1 MEVVPRSPLVLA
13 ALASAAEP
21 GLVPVSTR
29 PTAGEGGDFD
39 TAVVTDTQ
47 HRHWIVRAPR
57 RPSAGASLESELT
70 LLARLREQDLP
81 FAVPDPRRTVALP
94 EGGRAM
100 VYPYL
105 AGHRLHPGDL
115 GPGPGLAA
123 AFGRALAALHE
134 VPPSVV
140 EDAGLPSYGADEYRT
155 RRMAELDT
163 AAATGHVPRGL
174 LTRWEKA
181 LEDVGRW
188 RFQPTVVHGDLAP
201 EHVLVHD
208 GDVVGLL
215 DFGDAKV
222 ADPADDLAFVA
233 VGADERALDAVLE
246 SYAVA
251 RLEQPDRHLAD
262 RARLAGELALTRWLL
277 HGVRSEDK
285 AVVDDAIGMLRELD
299 GDVGDETL

>member
-1 MEVVPRSPLVLA
+1 VDAVPRTPLVLA

-21 GLVPVSTR
+21 GLVPVATR
-29 PTAGEGGDFD
+29 RAAVEGGDYD

-47 HRHWIVRAPR
+47 HRHWVVRAPR
-57 RPSAGASLESELT
+57 RTSAGAALESELT
-70 LLARLREQDLP
+70 LLARLREQGLP
-81 FAVPDPRRTVALP
+81 FAVPDPRRTVELP

-105 AGHRLHPGDL
+105 SGHPLHPGDL

-134 VPPSVV
+134 VPRSVV
-140 EDAGLPSYGADEYRT
+140 EDAGLPSYEADEYRT
-155 RRMAELDT
+155 RRMAELD
-163 AAATGHVPRGL
+163 AAASTGHVPRGL
-174 LTRWEKA
+174 LARWEKA

-201 EHVLVHD
+201 EHVLVDD
-208 GDVVGLL
+208 GTVVGLL

-222 ADPADDLAFVA
+222 ADPADDMAFVA
-233 VGADERALDAVLE
+233 VGADERALDSVLE

-251 RLEQPDRHLAD
+251 RADQPDRHLAD
-262 RARLAGELALTRWLL
+262 RARLAGELALARWLM
-277 HGVRSEDK
+277 HGVRTGDR
-285 AVVDDAIGMLRELD
+285 AVVDDAVGMLRELD
-299 GDVGDETL
+299 SDVGDEPL